1 MRPASCLSPA
11 LPHHPHQCP
20 LPDHVLSA
28 GPACRGGQDRARG
41 LCGGVGT
48 WLQCGSRMSTVR
60 PRGTAGL
67 PALQAGTA
75 TKDRG
80 LREDGWDLPAHHEA
94 RARGPRA
101 RATRLYA
108 HKCTQVHTQAR
119 GACAGARA
127 EGEHLSARSCQLG
140 SLPAGPR
147 TLPAPSIYMRPGS
160 ARIGQAPGRSGAIA
174 AAPAERVRPRLQP
187 GSPVSSGDPLRGG
200 GITRASRGPPAPAPP
215 PRAQSCPGTR
225 PVLGRPR
232 RPVSAGAG
240 APVPARPGGPP
251 GTRGQCPAQHTVQS
265 LHCRLKILTALRLP
279 PAPTPDARGDS

>member
-1 MRPASCLSPA
+1 MPRRTGQSPWPVRRCWHLATVWFQNEHRAPPGNRRAPSASGRNS
-11 LPHHPHQCP
+11 HK
-20 LPDHVLSA
+20 
-28 GPACRGGQDRARG
+28 GQTTARG
-41 LCGGVGT
+41 RLGPPC
-48 WLQCGSRMSTVR
+48 S
-60 PRGTAGL
+60 PRGS
-67 PALQAGTA
+67 GT
-75 TKDRG
+75 R
-80 LREDGWDLPAHHEA
+80 P
-94 RARGPRA
+94 PRA
-101 RATRLYA
+101 CDTPVR
-108 HKCTQVHTQAR
+108 TQMHTQAR

-187 GSPVSSGDPLRGG
+187 GSPVSSGDPPRGG
-200 GITRASRGPPAPAPP
+200 GTTRASRGPPAPAPP